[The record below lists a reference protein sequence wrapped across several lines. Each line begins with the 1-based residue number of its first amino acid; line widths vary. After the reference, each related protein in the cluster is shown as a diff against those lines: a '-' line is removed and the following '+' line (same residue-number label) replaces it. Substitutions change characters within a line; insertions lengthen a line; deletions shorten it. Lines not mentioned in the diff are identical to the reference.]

1 MERFVGGDW
10 AGAALGALI
19 PVGLLLGTAVVVG
32 VVLQITGGD
41 STGEAVGGIRGVL
54 ALLLLGLGVGGLEV
68 RQQGDGFSLFA
79 PDDYALNVSGVPY
92 TATALWLLGLWL
104 AGRILRARTATR
116 AAAVAG
122 TAPGRPAGPAPALEA
137 ALRTALPAGLG
148 ALLLALFANSGSWDG
163 ATFEVSPFRAFLSA
177 LVVTFVV
184 VALVAGRDGL
194 ASWRA
199 GRPGADLL
207 LRAGGTAVRATA
219 AVLALC
225 AAVALVLLVLV
236 LTEVVPVDGA
246 PPNAEE
252 GAALLALLPNLAVH
266 LLGLSWAVPVHGEGW
281 AFAARGDRGGEWTY
295 GLSELAD
302 DGTGLALGALALGLL
317 CSLLIGWV
325 VARRSAEPREA
336 LLAGGLV
343 LVLFLLLAACG
354 GVTSEVADLEGLPG
368 EILSGVTGTRTL
380 LEAGLDLG
388 LAALLG
394 ILWILG
400 PAAVAARFA
409 RPRG

>member
-19 PVGLLLGTAVVVG
+19 PAGLLLGTAVVVG
-32 VVLQITGGD
+32 VVLRITGGD
-41 STGEAVGGIRGVL
+41 STGEALGGIRGIL

-68 RQQGDGFSLFA
+68 RRQGDGFSLFA
-79 PDDYALNVSGVPY
+79 PDDYVLNVSGVPY

-104 AGRILRARTATR
+104 AGRVLRARLATR
-116 AAAVAG
+116 PAAAG
-122 TAPGRPAGPAPALEA
+122 TVPGRPAGPAPSLEA
-137 ALRTALPAGLG
+137 ALRTALLTGLG
-148 ALLLALFANSGSWDG
+148 ALMLALFASSGSWDG
-163 ATFEVSPFRAFLSA
+163 TTFAVSPFRAFLSA
-177 LVVTFVV
+177 LVTTLVV

-219 AVLALC
+219 TVLALC
-225 AAVALVLLVLV
+225 SAVALVLLVLV
-236 LTEVVPVDGA
+236 LTEVVPVDGT

-281 AFAARGDRGGEWTY
+281 AFAVRGDLGGGWTY
-295 GLSELAD
+295 GLSELGE

-317 CSLLIGWV
+317 CSLLIGRV

-354 GVTSEVADLEGLPG
+354 GVTSEVAGLEGLPG
-368 EILSGVTGTRTL
+368 EILGGVTGTRTL